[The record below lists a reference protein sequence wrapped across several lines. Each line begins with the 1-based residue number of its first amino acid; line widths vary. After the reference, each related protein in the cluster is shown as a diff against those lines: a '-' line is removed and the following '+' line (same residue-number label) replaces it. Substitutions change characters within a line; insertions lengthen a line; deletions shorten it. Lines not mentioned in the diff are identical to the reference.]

1 MPWAWRWCSARAVP
15 VPVGVF
21 SSPLSPPSTPTSF
34 KMQDQQC
41 KARRSKS
48 MMVNNLCTKWVNMK
62 HNETYGDIRGFH
74 IALFHRDSQLVSTT
88 LVVQLNRQT
97 QLPLG
102 RGLLRPFLVPLLL
115 LRPWPVVMATNLIYI
130 LCIARNLK
138 THNVPLRCIKCWD
151 SLIHPSSSRFT
162 DFNIATECKLINMF
176 DLHATHVGLQ
186 LLHSKA
192 VSKEQTMYQSLSSLP
207 AFRLTKCIQM
217 HWNHI
222 STMSLHFAKSS
233 ADVTWLRRVHR
244 HAGETIQCALS
255 SVQLKIS
262 LLVEKVAF
270 FVGVNFSLCFDLFLN
285 PQAISGMIV
294 AK

>member
-62 HNETYGDIRGFH
+62 HNQTYGDIRGFH

-102 RGLLRPFLVPLLL
+102 RGSTSSIPCAAP
-115 LRPWPVVMATNLIYI
+115 
-130 LCIARNLK
+130 
-138 THNVPLRCIKCWD
+138 
-151 SLIHPSSSRFT
+151 PSSALASCHGHP
-162 DFNIATECKLINMF
+162 FNIHIMYSKKSQNTQCPPT
-176 DLHATHVGLQ
+176 LH
-186 LLHSKA
+186 
-192 VSKEQTMYQSLSSLP
+192 
-207 AFRLTKCIQM
+207 QM
-217 HWNHI
+217 LGSTDSPVKFQIHWFQYCNW
-222 STMSLHFAKSS
+222 M
-233 ADVTWLRRVHR
+233 
-244 HAGETIQCALS
+244 
-255 SVQLKIS
+255 
-262 LLVEKVAF
+262 
-270 FVGVNFSLCFDLFLN
+270 
-285 PQAISGMIV
+285 
-294 AK
+294 